1 MPLFVEQL
9 STHFRIL
16 HNMEQ
21 QKEPDIQLE
30 EWNPPVKEW
39 GPVYKA
45 IFRSFGMIWAAG
57 KVEAS
62 VISLLML
69 IQGLLPALILYLS
82 RDVIDMV
89 IAISDSNDQSFRDV
103 APLLIAL
110 ALATIVMQIME
121 PIFLL
126 VKSILGDKMRR
137 HVALLVMETANQ
149 HPGIA
154 HFEDP
159 KLHDQLQRVRQVEG
173 SSADLVIHAFQA
185 GSDFWALLSV
195 ALFLSLFHPLAP
207 LLLMLCALPYALAR
221 YKYANLF
228 GIALQFQAPE
238 ARKLDYFRNQFLS
251 RDTAK
256 DVRIFGLHDFFFGK
270 YLCIFTQVLG
280 VLWSVRGREFRILSL
295 YALLG
300 GAAVCVVYVILF
312 RQTIR
317 GELSVGE
324 LTAYASAVLLI
335 WTNMSTSLFN
345 FAYMSRVGGFLT
357 HLYDFL
363 KRKPV
368 IKMVP
373 KAFAKQ
379 APRPFQKGIEFKN
392 VSFSY
397 PNTDR
402 KILDGISLNIHP
414 GETVAIVGKN
424 GAGKTTLVK
433 LLTRMYDP
441 SDGDIHLDNVPIH
454 YYNLDDLRSQMSVVD
469 QNFLKYQLSAQE
481 NIGLGN
487 VDRLSELEH
496 IKAAAE
502 EAGADFIDQLP
513 NGYETIL
520 SRQFEGGT
528 ELSGGQWQ
536 KIALARALTRGSQLL
551 ILDEPT
557 AALDVRSEHD
567 LYARFQELTKQK
579 TTVLISHRMST
590 VRMAERILVLDG
602 GKVIEEGT
610 HEELMKHNGLYARLY
625 SLQAEHYDV

>member
-1 MPLFVEQL
+1 
-9 STHFRIL
+9 
-16 HNMEQ
+16 MEKE
-21 QKEPDIQLE
+21 KEPDIQLE
-30 EWNPPVKEW
+30 QWNPPVKEW
-39 GPVYKA
+39 GPVYRA
-45 IFRSFGMIWAAG
+45 IFRSFGMIWTAG

-62 VISLLML
+62 VIFLLML
-69 IQGLLPALILYLS
+69 IQGLLPVLILYLS
-82 RDVIDMV
+82 RDVIDTV
-89 IAISDSNDQSFRDV
+89 VAVSDTNNQSFRDV

-110 ALATIVMQIME
+110 ALATIVLQIIG

-126 VKSILGDKMRR
+126 MKSILGDKMRR
-137 HVALLVMETANQ
+137 HVTLLVMETANR
-149 HPGIA
+149 HPDIA

-159 KLHDQLQRVRQVEG
+159 KLHDQLQQVGHIEQ
-173 SSADLVIHAFQA
+173 SSAGLVIHAFQA
-185 GSDFWALLSV
+185 GSDFWGLISV
-195 ALFLSLFHPLAP
+195 ALFLSLFHPLVP
-207 LLLMLCALPYALAR
+207 LLLMLCALPYALAH
-221 YKYANLF
+221 YKYTNLF

-251 RDTAK
+251 HENAK

-270 YLCIFTQVLG
+270 YRRIFRQILG
-280 VLWSVRGREFRILSL
+280 VLWSVRKREFRTLSL

-300 GAAVCVVYVILF
+300 GAAVCAVYVALF

-324 LTAYASAVLLI
+324 LTAYAGATLLI
-335 WTNMSTSLFN
+335 WTSMSTSLFN
-345 FAYMSRVGGFLT
+345 FAYMHRVGGFLT

-379 APRPFQKGIEFKN
+379 APCPFQKGIEFRN

-433 LLTRMYDP
+433 LITRMYDP
-441 SDGDIHLDNVPIH
+441 SDGNIYLDNVPIH
-454 YYNLDDLRSQMSVVD
+454 HYNLDDLRTQMSVVD
-469 QNFLKYQLSAQE
+469 QDFLKYQLSVQE

-496 IKAAAE
+496 IKAAAQK
-502 EAGADFIDQLP
+502 AGADFIDELP
-513 NGYETIL
+513 NGYQTIL

-536 KIALARALTRGSQLL
+536 KIAIARALTRDAQLL

-567 LYARFQELTKQK
+567 IYARFQELTKEK

-590 VRMAERILVLDG
+590 VRMAERILVLDD
-602 GKVIEEGT
+602 GKAIEEGT
-610 HEELMKHNGLYARLY
+610 HEELMKDNGLYARLY
-625 SLQAEHYDV
+625 TLQAEHYDV

>member
-1 MPLFVEQL
+1 MK
-9 STHFRIL
+9 S
-16 HNMEQ
+16 

-30 EWNPPVKEW
+30 QWNPPVKEW

-45 IFRSFGMIWAAG
+45 IFRAFGMIWRAG
-57 KVEAS
+57 KVET
-62 VISLLML
+62 VVLFFLML
-69 IQGLLPALILYLS
+69 IQGVLPVFILYLS
-82 RDVIDMV
+82 KDAINMV
-89 IAISDSNDQSFRDV
+89 IAIADTNDQNFWDA
-103 APLLIAL
+103 APLLIGL
-110 ALATIVMQIME
+110 ALATVAMQIME

-126 VKSILGDKMRR
+126 VKSVLGDKMRR
-137 HVALLVMETANQ
+137 YVALLVMETANQ

-159 KLHDQLQRVRQVEG
+159 KLHDQLQRVRRVEG
-173 SSADLVIHAFQA
+173 SSADLVIYAFQA
-185 GSDFWALLSV
+185 GSDFWALISV
-195 ALFLSLFHPLAP
+195 AIFLSLFHPLAP
-207 LLLMLCALPYALAR
+207 LLLVFCALPYALAH

-251 RDTAK
+251 HDTAK
-256 DVRIFGLHDFFFGK
+256 DVRIFGLHNFFFGK
-270 YLCIFTQVLG
+270 YRSIFTRVLS
-280 VLWSVRGREFRILSL
+280 VLWSVRKREFRTLSL

-300 GAAVCVVYVILF
+300 GTAVCVVYVALF
-312 RQTIR
+312 RQAIR

-324 LTAYASAVLLI
+324 LTAYAGAVLII
-335 WTNMSTSLFN
+335 WASMSTSLFN
-345 FAYMSRVGGFLT
+345 FAFMHRVGSFLT

-368 IKMVP
+368 IKMAP
-373 KAFAKQ
+373 KAFAKK
-379 APRPFQKGIEFKN
+379 APRPFQRGIELRN

-402 KILDGISLNIHP
+402 KILDGISLNIHA

-433 LLTRMYDP
+433 LIARMYDP
-441 SDGDIHLDNVPIH
+441 SDGDIHLDTVPIH
-454 YYNLDDLRSQMSVVD
+454 HYDLDDLRSQMSVVD
-469 QNFLKYQLSAQE
+469 QSFLKYHLSAQE

-496 IKAAAE
+496 IKEAAE
-502 EAGADFIDQLP
+502 KAGADFIDQLP
-513 NGYETIL
+513 NGYETVL
-520 SRQFEGGT
+520 SRQFEDGT

-536 KIALARALTRGSQLL
+536 KIALARALTRDAQLL

-567 LYARFQELTKQK
+567 IYARFQELTKEK

-590 VRMAERILVLDG
+590 VRMAERIFVLDD

-610 HEELMKHNGLYARLY
+610 HEELMKDNGLYARLY
-625 SLQAEHYDV
+625 TLQAEHYDV

>member
-1 MPLFVEQL
+1 MK
-9 STHFRIL
+9 
-16 HNMEQ
+16 Q
-21 QKEPDIQLE
+21 QNEPDIQLE
-30 EWNPPVKEW
+30 QWNPPVKEW

-45 IFRSFGMIWAAG
+45 IFRAFGMIWKAG
-57 KVEAS
+57 KVETC
-62 VISLLML
+62 VLFFLML
-69 IQGLLPALILYLS
+69 IQGLLPVFILYLS
-82 RDVIDMV
+82 KDAINMV
-89 IAISDSNDQSFRDV
+89 IAIADTNDQSFGDA

-110 ALATIVMQIME
+110 ALATVVMQIME

-126 VKSILGDKMRR
+126 VKSVLGDKMRR
-137 HVALLVMETANQ
+137 YVALLVMETANQ

-159 KLHDQLQRVRQVEG
+159 KLHDQLQRVRRVEG
-173 SSADLVIHAFQA
+173 SSADLVIYAFQA
-185 GSDFWALLSV
+185 GSDFWALISV
-195 ALFLSLFHPLAP
+195 AIFLSLFHPLAP
-207 LLLMLCALPYALAR
+207 PLLMFCALPYALAH

-251 RDTAK
+251 HDTAK
-256 DVRIFGLHDFFFGK
+256 DVRIFGLHNFFFGK
-270 YLCIFTQVLG
+270 YRRIFTRVLS
-280 VLWSVRGREFRILSL
+280 VLWSVRKREFRTLSL

-300 GAAVCVVYVILF
+300 GAAVCAVYVTLF
-312 RQTIR
+312 QQTIR

-324 LTAYASAVLLI
+324 LTAYAGAVLVI
-335 WTNMSTSLFN
+335 WTSMSTSLFN
-345 FAYMSRVGGFLT
+345 FAFMHRTGGFLT

-373 KAFAKQ
+373 KEFAKP
-379 APRPFQKGIEFKN
+379 APYPFQKGIAFRN
-392 VSFSY
+392 VSFTY

-402 KILDGISLNIHP
+402 KILDRISLNIYP

-433 LLTRMYDP
+433 LITRMYDP

-454 YYNLDDLRSQMSVVD
+454 HYNLDDLRSQMSVVD
-469 QNFLKYQLSAQE
+469 QGFLKYQLSAQE

-487 VDRLSELEH
+487 IDRLSELDH

-502 EAGADFIDQLP
+502 KAGADFINQLP
-513 NGYETIL
+513 NGYETVL
-520 SRQFEGGT
+520 SRQFEDGT

-536 KIALARALTRGSQLL
+536 KIALARALTRDAQLL

-567 LYARFQELTKQK
+567 IYARFQELTKEK

-590 VRMAERILVLDG
+590 VRMAERILVLDD

-610 HEELMKHNGLYARLY
+610 HEKLMKDNGLYARLY
-625 SLQAEHYDV
+625 TLQAEHYNV

>member
-1 MPLFVEQL
+1 
-9 STHFRIL
+9 
-16 HNMEQ
+16 MEQ

-45 IFRSFGMIWAAG
+45 IFRAFGMIWTAG
-57 KVEAS
+57 KVEAF
-62 VISLLML
+62 VIFLLML

-89 IAISDSNDQSFRDV
+89 IAISGTNDQGFRDV
-103 APLLIAL
+103 VPLLIL
-110 ALATIVMQIME
+110 LSLATITLQIIG

-126 VKSILGDKMRR
+126 MKSILGDKMRR
-137 HVALLVMETANQ
+137 HVTLLVMETANR
-149 HPGIA
+149 HPDIT

-159 KLHDQLQRVRQVEG
+159 KLHDQLQRVRHIEG
-173 SSADLVIHAFQA
+173 SCAGLVIDVFGA
-185 GSDFWALLSV
+185 GSDFWGLISV
-195 ALFLSLFHPLAP
+195 ALLLSLFHPWVP
-207 LLLMLCALPYALAR
+207 LLLMLCAFPYALAHYR
-221 YKYANLF
+221 YANLF

-251 RDTAK
+251 HENAK

-270 YLCIFTQVLG
+270 YWRTFKRILG
-280 VLWSVRGREFRILSL
+280 VLWSVRRREFRCLSL

-300 GAAVCVVYVILF
+300 GASVCVVYILLF

-317 GELSVGE
+317 GALSIGE
-324 LTAYASAVLLI
+324 LTAYAGATMLI
-335 WTNMSTSLFN
+335 WTSMSTSLFS
-345 FAYMSRVGGFLT
+345 FAYIHRTGGFLT

-363 KRKPV
+363 KRQPV

-373 KAFAKQ
+373 KEFAKQ
-379 APRPFQKGIEFKN
+379 TPRPFQKGIEFRN

-402 KILDGISLNIHP
+402 KILDNISLNIHP
-414 GETVAIVGKN
+414 GETVALVGKN

-433 LLTRMYDP
+433 LITRMYDP
-441 SDGDIHLDNVPIH
+441 SAGDIHLDNVPIH
-454 YYNLDDLRSQMSVVD
+454 HYNLEDLRSQMSVVD
-469 QNFLKYQLSAQE
+469 QDFLKYRLSAQE

-487 VDRLSELEH
+487 VDRLPELEH
-496 IKAAAE
+496 IKTAARK
-502 EAGADFIDQLP
+502 AGVDFIDQLP
-513 NGYETIL
+513 NGYQTVL
-520 SRQFEGGT
+520 SRQFEDGT

-536 KIALARALTRGSQLL
+536 KVAIARALTRDAQLL

-567 LYARFQELTKQK
+567 IYIRFQELTKEK
-579 TTVLISHRMST
+579 TTLLISHRMST
-590 VRMAERILVLDG
+590 VRMAERILVLDD
-602 GKVIEEGT
+602 GKLIEEGT
-610 HEELMKHNGLYARLY
+610 HEELIKDNGLYARLY
-625 SLQAEHYDV
+625 TLQAEHYDV

>member
-1 MPLFVEQL
+1 MK
-9 STHFRIL
+9 
-16 HNMEQ
+16 Q

-30 EWNPPVKEW
+30 QWNPPVKEW

-45 IFRSFGMIWAAG
+45 IFRSFGMIWKAG
-57 KVEAS
+57 KVET
-62 VISLLML
+62 VVLFFLML
-69 IQGLLPALILYLS
+69 IQGVLPVCLLYLS
-82 RDVIDMV
+82 KDAINMV
-89 IAISDSNDQSFRDV
+89 IAIADTNDQSFGDA
-103 APLLIAL
+103 APLLIGL
-110 ALATIVMQIME
+110 ALATVIMQIIE

-126 VKSILGDKMRR
+126 VKSVLGDKMRR
-137 HVALLVMETANQ
+137 YVALLVMETANQ

-159 KLHDQLQRVRQVEG
+159 KLHDQLQRVRHVEG
-173 SSADLVIHAFQA
+173 SSADLVIYAFQA
-185 GSDFWALLSV
+185 GSDFWALISV
-195 ALFLSLFHPLAP
+195 AIFLSLFHPLVP
-207 LLLMLCALPYALAR
+207 FLLMLCALPYALAH

-228 GIALQFQAPE
+228 GIALQFQTPE

-251 RDTAK
+251 HDTAK
-256 DVRIFGLHDFFFGK
+256 DVRIFGLQDFFFQK
-270 YLCIFTQVLG
+270 YRRIFTRILS
-280 VLWSVRGREFRILSL
+280 VLWSVRKREFRTLSL

-300 GAAVCVVYVILF
+300 GAAVGAVYVILF
-312 RQTIR
+312 RLTIR

-324 LTAYASAVLLI
+324 LTAYAGAVLVI
-335 WTNMSTSLFN
+335 WTSMSTSLFN
-345 FAYMSRVGGFLT
+345 FAFMHRTGGFLT

-373 KAFAKQ
+373 KAFAKP
-379 APRPFQKGIEFKN
+379 APRPFQKGIAFRN
-392 VSFSY
+392 VSFTY

-402 KILDGISLNIHP
+402 KILDGISLNIYP

-433 LLTRMYDP
+433 LITRMYDP
-441 SDGDIHLDNVPIH
+441 SDGDIYLDNVPVH
-454 YYNLDDLRSQMSVVD
+454 YYDLDDLRSQMSVVD
-469 QNFLKYQLSAQE
+469 QGFLKYQLSAQE

-487 VDRLSELEH
+487 VDRVAELDH

-502 EAGADFIDQLP
+502 KAGADFITQLP
-513 NGYETIL
+513 NGYETVL
-520 SRQFEGGT
+520 SRQFEDGT

-536 KIALARALTRGSQLL
+536 KIALARALTRDAQLL

-567 LYARFQELTKQK
+567 IYARFQELTKEK

-590 VRMAERILVLDG
+590 VRMAERILVLDD

-610 HEELMKHNGLYARLY
+610 HEELMKNNGLYARLY
-625 SLQAEHYDV
+625 TLQAEHYDV

>member
-1 MPLFVEQL
+1 
-9 STHFRIL
+9 
-16 HNMEQ
+16 MENK
-21 QKEPDIQLE
+21 KEPDIQLE
-30 EWNPPVKEW
+30 QWNPPVKEW
-39 GPVYKA
+39 GPVYRA
-45 IFRSFGMIWAAG
+45 IFRSFGMIWTAG

-62 VISLLML
+62 VIFLLML
-69 IQGLLPALILYLS
+69 IQGLLPVLILYLS
-82 RDVIDMV
+82 RDVIDTV
-89 IAISDSNDQSFRDV
+89 VAVSDTNNQSFRDV

-110 ALATIVMQIME
+110 ALATIVLQIIG

-126 VKSILGDKMRR
+126 MKSILGDKMRR
-137 HVALLVMETANQ
+137 HVTLLVMETANR
-149 HPGIA
+149 HPDIA

-159 KLHDQLQRVRQVEG
+159 KLHDQLQQVGHIEQ
-173 SSADLVIHAFQA
+173 SSAGLVIHAFQA
-185 GSDFWALLSV
+185 GSDFWGLISV

-207 LLLMLCALPYALAR
+207 LLLMLCALPYALAH
-221 YKYANLF
+221 YKYTNLF

-251 RDTAK
+251 HENAK

-270 YLCIFTQVLG
+270 YRRIFRQILG
-280 VLWSVRGREFRILSL
+280 VLWSVRKREFRTLSL

-300 GAAVCVVYVILF
+300 GAAVCAVYVALF

-324 LTAYASAVLLI
+324 LTAYAGATLLI
-335 WTNMSTSLFN
+335 WTSMSTSLFN
-345 FAYMSRVGGFLT
+345 FAYMHRVGGFLT

-373 KAFAKQ
+373 EAFAKP
-379 APRPFQKGIEFKN
+379 APRPFQKGIEFRN

-433 LLTRMYDP
+433 LITRMYDP
-441 SDGDIHLDNVPIH
+441 SDGNIYLDNVPIH
-454 YYNLDDLRSQMSVVD
+454 HYNLDDLRAQMSVVD
-469 QNFLKYQLSAQE
+469 QDFLKYQLSVQE

-487 VDRLSELEH
+487 VDRLSELGH
-496 IKAAAE
+496 IKAAAQK
-502 EAGADFIDQLP
+502 AGADFIDELP
-513 NGYETIL
+513 NGYQTIL

-536 KIALARALTRGSQLL
+536 KIAIARALTRDAQLL

-567 LYARFQELTKQK
+567 IYARFQELTKEK

-590 VRMAERILVLDG
+590 VRMAERILVLDD
-602 GKVIEEGT
+602 GKAIEEGT
-610 HEELMKHNGLYARLY
+610 HEELMKDNGLYARLY
-625 SLQAEHYDV
+625 TLQAEHYDV

>member
-1 MPLFVEQL
+1 
-9 STHFRIL
+9 
-16 HNMEQ
+16 MEQ
-21 QKEPDIQLE
+21 HKEPDIQLE
-30 EWNPPVKEW
+30 QWNPPVKEW

-45 IFRSFGMIWAAG
+45 IFRAFSMIWRAG
-57 KVEAS
+57 KVET
-62 VISLLML
+62 VVLFFLML
-69 IQGLLPALILYLS
+69 IQGVLPVFILYLS
-82 RDVIDMV
+82 KDAINMV
-89 IAISDSNDQSFRDV
+89 IAISDTNDQSFGDAV
-103 APLLIAL
+103 PLLIAL

-126 VKSILGDKMRR
+126 VKSVLGDKMRR
-137 HVALLVMETANQ
+137 YVALLVMETANQ

-159 KLHDQLQRVRQVEG
+159 KLHNQLQRVRRVEG
-173 SSADLVIHAFQA
+173 SSADLVIYAFQA
-185 GSDFWALLSV
+185 GSDFWELLSV
-195 ALFLSLFHPLAP
+195 ALFLSLFYPLAP
-207 LLLMLCALPYALAR
+207 LLLMLCALPYALAHYR
-221 YKYANLF
+221 YANLF
-228 GIALQFQAPE
+228 GIALQLQAPE

-251 RDTAK
+251 HDTAK

-270 YLCIFTQVLG
+270 YRRIFSRVLG
-280 VLWSVRGREFRILSL
+280 VLWSVRRREFRILSL

-300 GAAVCVVYVILF
+300 GAAVCVVYVALF

-324 LTAYASAVLLI
+324 LTAYASATLLI

-345 FAYMSRVGGFLT
+345 FAFMHRVGGFLT

-368 IKMVP
+368 IKMTP
-373 KAFAKQ
+373 KAFTKK
-379 APRPFQKGIEFKN
+379 APRPFQKGIELRN
-392 VSFSY
+392 VSFAY

-402 KILDGISLNIHP
+402 KILDGISLNIHA

-433 LLTRMYDP
+433 LITRMYDP
-441 SDGDIHLDNVPIH
+441 SDGDIHLDNVPVHH
-454 YYNLDDLRSQMSVVD
+454 YDLDDLRSQMSVVD
-469 QNFLKYQLSAQE
+469 QSFLKYRLSAQE

-487 VDRLSELEH
+487 VDRLSELAH

-502 EAGADFIDQLP
+502 KAGADFIDQLP

-520 SRQFEGGT
+520 SRQFEDGT

-536 KIALARALTRGSQLL
+536 KIALARALTRDAQLL

-567 LYARFQELTKQK
+567 IYARFQELTKEK

-602 GKVIEEGT
+602 GKLIEEGT
-610 HEELMKHNGLYARLY
+610 HEKLMKDNGLYARLY
-625 SLQAEHYDV
+625 TLQAEHYDV

>member
-1 MPLFVEQL
+1 MKE
-9 STHFRIL
+9 
-16 HNMEQ
+16 N
-21 QKEPDIQLE
+21 KEPDIQLE

-45 IFRSFGMIWAAG
+45 IFRAFGMIWRAG
-57 KVEAS
+57 KIETLV
-62 VISLLML
+62 LFFLMF
-69 IQGLLPALILYLS
+69 IQGLLPAVILYLS
-82 RDVIDMV
+82 KDAINMV
-89 IAISDSNDQSFRDV
+89 IAISDANDQSFGDV
-103 APLLIAL
+103 APILIAL
-110 ALATIVMQIME
+110 ALATIAMQIIG

-137 HVALLVMETANQ
+137 YVALLVMEAANR
-149 HPGIA
+149 HPDIA

-159 KLHDQLQRVRQVEG
+159 KLHDQLERVRQVEG
-173 SSADLVIHAFQA
+173 SSADLVVYAFQA
-185 GSDFWALLSV
+185 GSDFWGLISV
-195 ALFLSLFHPLAP
+195 VLFLSLFHPLAP
-207 LLLMLCALPYALAR
+207 LLLMLCAFPYALAH

-228 GIALQFQAPE
+228 GVALQFQAPE

-251 RDTAK
+251 HDTAK

-270 YLCIFTQVLG
+270 YRRIFTRILG

-300 GAAVCVVYVILF
+300 GGAVCVVYVVLF
-312 RQTIR
+312 RQTIL
-317 GELSVGE
+317 GTLSVGE
-324 LTAYASAVLLI
+324 LTAYAGATLLI
-335 WTNMSTSLFN
+335 WTSMSTSLFN
-345 FAYMSRVGGFLT
+345 FAFMHQVGGFLT

-363 KRKPV
+363 KRKPL

-373 KAFAKQ
+373 KEFAKPV
-379 APRPFQKGIEFKN
+379 PRPFQKGMTFRN
-392 VSFSY
+392 VSFTY
-397 PNTDR
+397 PDTDR
-402 KILDGISLNIHP
+402 KILDGISLNIHA

-433 LLTRMYDP
+433 LMTRMYDP
-441 SDGDIHLDNVPIH
+441 SDGDIYLDNTAIH
-454 YYNLDDLRSQMSVVD
+454 HYDIEDLRAQMSVVD
-469 QNFLKYQLSAQE
+469 QSFLKYQLSAQE

-487 VDRLSELEH
+487 IDRLSELDH

-502 EAGADFIDQLP
+502 KAGADFIDQLP

-520 SRQFEGGT
+520 SRQFEDGT

-536 KIALARALTRGSQLL
+536 KVALARALTRDAQFL

-567 LYARFQELTKQK
+567 IYLRFQELTKEK

-590 VRMAERILVLDG
+590 IRMADRILVLDD
-602 GKVIEEGT
+602 GKLIEEGT
-610 HEELMKHNGLYARLY
+610 HEELMKYNGLYARLY
-625 SLQAEHYDV
+625 TLQGEHYDV

>member
-1 MPLFVEQL
+1 
-9 STHFRIL
+9 
-16 HNMEQ
+16 MEK
-21 QKEPDIQLE
+21 KEPDIQLE
-30 EWNPPVKEW
+30 QWNPPVKAW

-45 IFRSFGMIWAAG
+45 IFRSFGMIWTAG

-62 VISLLML
+62 VIFLLML
-69 IQGLLPALILYLS
+69 IQGLLPVLILYLS
-82 RDVIDMV
+82 RDIIDTV
-89 IAISDSNDQSFRDV
+89 IAISDTNNQSFRDV

-110 ALATIVMQIME
+110 ALATIVLQIIG

-126 VKSILGDKMRR
+126 MKSILGDKMRR
-137 HVALLVMETANQ
+137 HVTLLVMETANR
-149 HPGIA
+149 HPDIA

-159 KLHDQLQRVRQVEG
+159 KLHDQLQQVGHIEQ
-173 SSADLVIHAFQA
+173 SSAGLVIHAFQA
-185 GSDFWALLSV
+185 GSDFWGLISV

-207 LLLMLCALPYALAR
+207 LLLMLCALPYALAH

-251 RDTAK
+251 HENAK

-270 YLCIFTQVLG
+270 YRHIFRQILG
-280 VLWSVRGREFRILSL
+280 VLWSVRKREFRTLSL

-300 GAAVCVVYVILF
+300 GAAVCAVYVALF

-324 LTAYASAVLLI
+324 LTAYAGATLLI
-335 WTNMSTSLFN
+335 WTSMSTSLFN
-345 FAYMSRVGGFLT
+345 FAYMHRVGGFLT

-373 KAFAKQ
+373 EAFAKP
-379 APRPFQKGIEFKN
+379 APRPFQKGIEFRN

-433 LLTRMYDP
+433 LITRMYDP
-441 SDGDIHLDNVPIH
+441 SDGNIYLDNVPIH
-454 YYNLDDLRSQMSVVD
+454 HYNLDDLRAQMSVVD
-469 QNFLKYQLSAQE
+469 QDFLKYQLSAQE

-496 IKAAAE
+496 IKAAAQK
-502 EAGADFIDQLP
+502 AGADFIDELP
-513 NGYETIL
+513 NGYQTIL

-536 KIALARALTRGSQLL
+536 KIAIARALTRDAQLL

-567 LYARFQELTKQK
+567 IYARFQELTKEK

-590 VRMAERILVLDG
+590 VRMAERLLVLDG
-602 GKVIEEGT
+602 GKLIEEGT
-610 HEELMKHNGLYARLY
+610 HEELMKDNGLYARLY
-625 SLQAEHYDV
+625 TLQAEHYDV

>member
-1 MPLFVEQL
+1 MKKD
-9 STHFRIL
+9 
-16 HNMEQ
+16 
-21 QKEPDIQLE
+21 KEPDIQLE
-30 EWNPPVKEW
+30 EWSPPVKEW

-45 IFRSFGMIWAAG
+45 IFRAFGMIWKAG
-57 KVEAS
+57 KVETF
-62 VISLLML
+62 VLFFLML
-69 IQGLLPALILYLS
+69 IQGLLPVFILYLS
-82 RDVIDMV
+82 KDAIDMV
-89 IAISDSNDQSFRDV
+89 IAISDTNDQSFGSV
-103 APLLIAL
+103 VPLLIAL
-110 ALATIVMQIME
+110 ALATIVMQIIE

-137 HVALLVMETANQ
+137 YVALLVMETANQ

-173 SSADLVIHAFQA
+173 SSADLVVYAFQA
-185 GSDFWALLSV
+185 GSDFWELLSV

-207 LLLMLCALPYALAR
+207 CLLMLCALPYALAG
-221 YKYANLF
+221 YKYVNLA
-228 GIALQFQAPE
+228 GLAIQLQAPE

-251 RDTAK
+251 HDTAK
-256 DVRIFGLHDFFFGK
+256 DVRIFGLHDFFFDK
-270 YLCIFTQVLG
+270 YRRIFTRVLG
-280 VLWSVRGREFRILSL
+280 VLWSVRWREFRILSL

-300 GAAVCVVYVILF
+300 AAAVCAVYVTLF

-324 LTAYASAVLLI
+324 LTAYASAVLVI
-335 WTNMSTSLFN
+335 WTSMSTSLFN
-345 FAYMSRVGGFLT
+345 FAFMHRTGGFLT

-373 KAFAKQ
+373 KEFAKSV
-379 APRPFQKGIEFKN
+379 PRPFQKGIAFSN
-392 VSFSY
+392 VSFAY

-402 KILDGISLNIHP
+402 KILDGISLNIHA

-433 LLTRMYDP
+433 LITRMYDP

-454 YYNLDDLRSQMSVVD
+454 HYNLNDLRSQMSVVD
-469 QNFLKYQLSAQE
+469 QSFLKYRLSVQE

-487 VDRLSELEH
+487 VERISELDH

-502 EAGADFIDQLP
+502 KAGADFIDQLP

-520 SRQFEGGT
+520 SRQFEDGT

-536 KIALARALTRGSQLL
+536 KIALARSLTRDAQLL

-567 LYARFQELTKQK
+567 IYARFQELTREK

-602 GKVIEEGT
+602 GKLIEEGT
-610 HEELMKHNGLYARLY
+610 HEVLMKDNGLYAQLY
-625 SLQAEHYDV
+625 TLQAEHYDV